1 MLDKLKN
8 LFIVDDGKAEPKAKQ
23 QPKKGKS
30 TQVTQKGK
38 PAQPKATAM
47 PKPTSPVPP
56 RPKAAPSERFVNKL
70 LEAIEANNEEGFDYL
85 EFKQSMANLGNVDM
99 DDATRYKSALA
110 MAKTMGA
117 TAPQLAKS
125 AARYLAVLEGE
136 ENKFRVAFGKQQ
148 TDRVAKRQET
158 LKSYEKGIVDREARI
173 KELQEQIVQLKD
185 KLAKLQTTTE
195 NADAKVTATK
205 DGFYSAYHIV
215 VDQIKNDLA
224 MIKQHGK

>member
-8 LFIVDDGKAEPKAKQ
+8 LFIVDDGKETTPV
-23 QPKKGKS
+23 QPKTTQQSQSSPQQKS
-30 TQVTQKGK
+30 PKK
-38 PAQPKATAM
+38 QPKQAS
-47 PKPTSPVPP
+47 PKSDTPVPP

-70 LEAIEANNEEGFDYL
+70 LEAIEANNEKGFDYL
-85 EFKQSMANLGNVDM
+85 EFKQSMANLSTVDM

-117 TAPQLAKS
+117 DASQLAKS
-125 AARYLAVLEGE
+125 ASRYLAVLEGE

-148 TDRVAKRQET
+148 KDRVTQRQEK
-158 LKSYEKGIVDREARI
+158 LNSYEKGIVDREARI
-173 KELQEQIVQLKD
+173 KELQGQIEQLKV
-185 KLAKLQTTTE
+185 KLSELQTTTE

-224 MIKQHGK
+224 MINQHG